1 MDTSE
6 ILESLFN
13 ERSELKKGDF
23 FHQSGTVCNRIG
35 ILQSG
40 MLKYF
45 YINNEGEEIVRWMA
59 LPGDYVISL
68 SSFITETA
76 SFENIVAVKPAS
88 LLVMSKQQW
97 NEAYQNIPTVQQL
110 WTNELEQLCIG
121 YESRIHNLIAAN
133 AQQRYLWLLQHEPR
147 FLKEVPN
154 KYLAKIIGVTPRHL
168 SRLMLAEK

>member
-1 MDTSE
+1 M
-6 ILESLFN
+6 
-13 ERSELKKGDF
+13 
-23 FHQSGTVCNRIG
+23 
-35 ILQSG
+35 
-40 MLKYF
+40 
-45 YINNEGEEIVRWMA
+45 
-59 LPGDYVISL
+59 
-68 SSFITETA
+68 
-76 SFENIVAVKPAS
+76 
-88 LLVMSKQQW
+88 
-97 NEAYQNIPTVQQL
+97 QQL